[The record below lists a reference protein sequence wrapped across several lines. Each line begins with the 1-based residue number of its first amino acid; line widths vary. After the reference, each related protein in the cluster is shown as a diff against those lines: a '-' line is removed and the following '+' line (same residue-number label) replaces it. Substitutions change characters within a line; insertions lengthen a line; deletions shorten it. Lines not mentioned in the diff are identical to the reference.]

1 MTFPPPGPPEQT
13 PADPGPYGPPQP
25 APAPAAAPE
34 AGQPGAWGPGPAGY
48 APHGPVPTKKSNALA
63 ITGFVLA
70 VVGLLLCLIPII
82 NVFAAVLAL
91 AGLVLGII
99 GLLQS
104 GRLGS
109 GKGLS
114 IAAIVISVVAGIGAI
129 VSQIVY
135 VAALDELTA
144 SLEASSVTS
153 TVPDEPADEQTT
165 ADELFSDEVPAL
177 ALAFGDVAAF
187 EDGLEVG
194 ASAPAPFTP
203 AEWASGGDGF
213 TQFVRIDVTLT
224 NGTAEAFDPTL
235 TYVTLSSVGAE
246 GSQVFDPGNGIV
258 GSPTTSLL
266 PGQSVTFPVVFGVND
281 PADLTL
287 EVGPGAWEY
296 DAVIFSTTA

>member
-1 MTFPPPGPPEQT
+1 MTFPPPGPPAQT

-25 APAPAAAPE
+25 GPAPEP
-34 AGQPGAWGPGPAGY
+34 GQPGAWGPGPAGY
-48 APHGPVPTKKSNALA
+48 APHGPAPTKKSNALA

-82 NVFAAVLAL
+82 NIFAAVLAL

-114 IAAIVISVVAGIGAI
+114 IAAIIISVVAGIGAI
-129 VSQIVY
+129 VSQIIY

-144 SLEASSVTS
+144 GLEASSITS
-153 TVPDEPADEQTT
+153 TAPDEPADEQT
-165 ADELFSDEVPAL
+165 AIDDLFSDEALDEVPAL
-177 ALAFGDVAAF
+177 ALAFGDIAAF

-213 TQFVRIDVTLT
+213 TQFVRIDITLT

-235 TYVTLSSVGAE
+235 TYVTLSSAGAE
-246 GSQVFDPGNGIV
+246 GSEVFDSGNGIV
-258 GSPTTSLL
+258 GGPTTSLL

-287 EVGPGAWEY
+287 EVSPGVWEY
-296 DAVIFSTTA
+296 DTVIFSTTA